1 MKNSN
6 DLEMI
11 QKVALKVIVK
21 ENVINKKNAQNKL
34 ELESL
39 SNRREQHWSVSEQK
53 ILLKNSAYG
62 RH

>member
-21 ENVINKKNAQNKL
+21 ENVINKKNAQKKL

-53 ILLKNSAYG
+53 IL
-62 RH
+62 

>member
-53 ILLKNSAYG
+53 ILQKNSAYG